1 MESVQWDTNSEF
13 LRGLN
18 LMLTPVFG
26 SIVDPWPQWWRPV
39 SDWQMACPT
48 SLKYVM
54 GRRGLHFMG
63 EQEVTSSLWRG
74 VMKWLMGAVSDS
86 SNNLTGKLVQHR
98 GMAVVGLTNSF
109 LHERIAPV
117 SPLESAR
124 SPGLSFVWKKVVT
137 AVLSKSLSDSSICCF

>member
-1 MESVQWDTNSEF
+1 MEVVQCDTNSD
-13 LRGLN
+13 LLSGVN
-18 LMLTPVFG
+18 LILTPVFG
-26 SIVDPWPQWWRPV
+26 SIVVPPPQWWRPV

-54 GRRGLHFMG
+54 GRRGLKFMG

-137 AVLSKSLSDSSICCF
+137 AVLSKLLSASSICCF